1 MIAALEC
8 DIFGGTQLMKQLG
21 LLLLLLAA
29 PVWAQEK
36 NTEHTLKLAAGQ
48 ASPSAT
54 INDMAWFAGRW
65 TGDGMGGQN
74 EETWGP
80 PENGRMIGTFKHSQ
94 NGKPVFY
101 EFMTFFEHEGS
112 LVLRLK
118 HFNPDLTGWEEKDK
132 FVEFKFVAKKDGA
145 MYFNGLT
152 FMPDGPN
159 GSKDAAKIYLALR
172 NKDGAVNEVVFHLK
186 RTPPHAANAAK
197 VADAKNKPGQ

>member
-1 MIAALEC
+1 
-8 DIFGGTQLMKQLG
+8 
-21 LLLLLLAA
+21 
-29 PVWAQEK
+29 
-36 NTEHTLKLAAGQ
+36 
-48 ASPSAT
+48 
-54 INDMAWFAGRW
+54 
-65 TGDGMGGQN
+65 
-74 EETWGP
+74 
-80 PENGRMIGTFKHSQ
+80 
-94 NGKPVFY
+94 
-101 EFMTFFEHEGS
+101 MTFFEHEGS